1 MYPASKSPF
10 LIVPPVFAQLLEQA
24 GLLQGI
30 HKYDQYR
37 LIDPIYPC
45 KSIIQFTAHD
55 DQITISVLCDKN
67 RLLLFVGKI
76 RYLICITQF
85 IGSISGMCRTSFLQ
99 HNYSIIMHSYQ
110 LSFPAGQC
118 QLLVWITIV
127 HKKIKINQ
135 SF

>member
-30 HKYDQYR
+30 HKYDQSR

-85 IGSISGMCRTSFLQ
+85 LHWQ
-99 HNYSIIMHSYQ
+99 Y
-110 LSFPAGQC
+110 
-118 QLLVWITIV
+118 
-127 HKKIKINQ
+127 
-135 SF
+135 